1 MPADE
6 AHRILDLVR
15 AGVDVPDETIAAALV
30 ATGDL
35 TNPTEAEHE
44 PA

>member
-15 AGVDVPDETIAAALV
+15 AGVAVPHETIAAALV

-35 TNPTEAEHE
+35 ENPKEVGDE
-44 PA
+44 